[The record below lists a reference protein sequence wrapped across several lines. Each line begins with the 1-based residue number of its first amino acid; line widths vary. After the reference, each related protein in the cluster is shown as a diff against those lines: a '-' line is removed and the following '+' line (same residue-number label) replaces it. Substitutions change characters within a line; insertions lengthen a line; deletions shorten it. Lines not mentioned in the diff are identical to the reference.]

1 MQHPEIDPVLFTIGG
16 LSFYW
21 YGLMYV
27 IGFLGVFLLAA
38 YRARLPGSPVLPAS
52 LSDLLFAGFLGVI
65 IGGRLGYVLFY
76 NFSSFMDDPLSIVKV
91 WQGGMSFHGGLLG
104 VLLAVLWF
112 ARRQRLPFLAV
123 TDFIAPMVPIG
134 LGAGRIGNFINAEL
148 WGRPSDLPWAMVF
161 PQVDALPRH
170 PSQIYEFLLEGLLL
184 FIVLWLFSS
193 RPRRLGMVSGL
204 FAVLYAVFRFSVEFV
219 REPDRHIGYL
229 AWDWLTM
236 GQLLCLPLL
245 VVGLLLIQ
253 QSRKRQDMEVGV

>member
-1 MQHPEIDPVLFTIGG
+1 MQHPQIDPVLFTIGG

-27 IGFLGVFLLAA
+27 IGFLGIFFLAA
-38 YRARLPGSPVLPAS
+38 YRARLSGSPVLSAS

-76 NFSSFMDDPLSIVKV
+76 NFSSFLHDPLAIAKV

-236 GQLLCLPLL
+236 GQLLSLPLL
-245 VVGLLLIQ
+245 AVGLLLIQ
-253 QSRKRQDMEVGV
+253 QSLKRRDAGVGV